1 MIVTTPP
8 EQAIELLPKS
18 FSNFEDVSNIE
29 LLPCFSLMLGFD
41 QDLSLPFDA
50 ALVRNSPISWVAK
63 NSSKP
68 GRPTSCSVLVQ
79 STNDWAK
86 KHVDDNHE
94 DIQKTLIEECSRLI
108 DIDLS
113 HHKHS
118 AVYRW
123 LYANT
128 VKHRKNNGEP
138 FIDVEKQIAAVGDWC
153 GNARVESALL
163 HGDRL
168 ATSLLN
174 RLKPVH

>member
-1 MIVTTPP
+1 
-8 EQAIELLPKS
+8 
-18 FSNFEDVSNIE
+18 
-29 LLPCFSLMLGFD
+29 MLGFD
-41 QDLSLPFDA
+41 QDISLPFDA

-68 GRPTSCSVLVQ
+68 GRPDFCSVLIQ

-86 KHVDDNHE
+86 DHVDDDQE
-94 DIQKTLIEECSRLI
+94 EVQKILTDECARLI

-113 HHKHS
+113 HYNHS
-118 AVYRW
+118 AVHRW

-138 FIDVEKQIAAVGDWC
+138 FIDVENQIGAVGDWC
-153 GNARVESALL
+153 GNARVESAFL

-174 RLKPVH
+174 RL